1 MKRKAENVLGESAKK
16 SKIDIKQE
24 VKDSPESKLLK
35 DVIKISSDSRKYVE
49 YKSVISQYLNPAS
62 TFIKDLVNI
71 CKNPQFWPFNKSFYL
86 GDLLDISNDGE
97 YFLTR
102 KHNDLA
108 VEIFKSEIKNLE
120 MQLGLVS
127 KFSLKKDEAKFS
139 NDANYVLFVED
150 SSSNSAYKSVI
161 KLYNIKDKQN
171 PIQMNKAE
179 EPFYLGSFSPI
190 AFSPNDKYLAF
201 NEEYRFFIKSLDGL
215 KSGNADLITEN
226 KFPGLITSMSF
237 SYDNEYLVLGNED
250 ENLYFYNLKDRK
262 LINHIVTHDNIK
274 ADKLHAICCAP
285 SEPYVVAVC
294 AYETEIRLNIW
305 EFNSQG
311 KINLKFNNKLYDW
324 KFDEGEYNEASFSSS
339 FSKDGK
345 YIVVNHAGQIVL
357 VDFSDKNNPKI
368 IFQSLLNSVYENGG
382 RCKFTKDNEYVIAE
396 KYEADS
402 SKFYVYDFRY
412 LKLAKQLHGM
422 LYQNVPVKDK
432 DRVGIIK
439 QLSKNEPTVNIGV
452 LIYMLLKSVLE
463 HRKSQANLPK
473 VEPFLISDH
482 LTVFLFNNLP
492 EVLKENLIKQ
502 NYVSWFSKNKLPV
515 LK

>member
-1 MKRKAENVLGESAKK
+1 MKKIAILMFFLLLNSFGMKRKAENVLGESAKK

-215 KSGNADLITEN
+215 KSGNA
-226 KFPGLITSMSF
+226 
-237 SYDNEYLVLGNED
+237 
-250 ENLYFYNLKDRK
+250 
-262 LINHIVTHDNIK
+262 
-274 ADKLHAICCAP
+274 
-285 SEPYVVAVC
+285 
-294 AYETEIRLNIW
+294 
-305 EFNSQG
+305 
-311 KINLKFNNKLYDW
+311 
-324 KFDEGEYNEASFSSS
+324 
-339 FSKDGK
+339 
-345 YIVVNHAGQIVL
+345 
-357 VDFSDKNNPKI
+357 
-368 IFQSLLNSVYENGG
+368 
-382 RCKFTKDNEYVIAE
+382 
-396 KYEADS
+396 
-402 SKFYVYDFRY
+402 
-412 LKLAKQLHGM
+412 
-422 LYQNVPVKDK
+422 
-432 DRVGIIK
+432 
-439 QLSKNEPTVNIGV
+439 
-452 LIYMLLKSVLE
+452 
-463 HRKSQANLPK
+463 
-473 VEPFLISDH
+473 
-482 LTVFLFNNLP
+482 
-492 EVLKENLIKQ
+492 
-502 NYVSWFSKNKLPV
+502 
-515 LK
+515 